1 MKNGTPCQR
10 QLSTDSH
17 VAHGPLAQT
26 VIDPEDA
33 RFIECPEE
41 DRVEGAGGTQIP
53 AEGLLQ
59 NDARARRPAA
69 GAHKLFHDCSEER
82 RRNGEIV
89 RWLTCCSERGAQGAK
104 GRRIRVVAVD
114 ILQQ

>member
-1 MKNGTPCQR
+1 MQVVGSDFPARMKNGTPCQR

-41 DRVEGAGGTQIP
+41 DRCP
-53 AEGLLQ
+53 
-59 NDARARRPAA
+59 
-69 GAHKLFHDCSEER
+69 
-82 RRNGEIV
+82 
-89 RWLTCCSERGAQGAK
+89 ERGAQGAK

-114 ILQQ
+114 VLQQ